1 MFCGSCGAEINDQAV
16 FCPKCG
22 ASTSAKSANASAGP
36 SPAPAATTPDKKV
49 TDFFIWSIVA
59 LVLCCNPI
67 AIGAIVFSLQSREKM
82 KANDIEGA
90 KKASKFAMW
99 FIIAA
104 VATSLLTWALAIIF
118 QLIGIAC
125 ASAY

>member
-1 MFCGSCGAEINDQAV
+1 MFCGSCGAAINDQAV

-22 ASTSAKSANASAGP
+22 ASTSAKSANASA
-36 SPAPAATTPDKKV
+36 SPAPASVATAPDKKV

-67 AIGAIVFSLQSREKM
+67 AIGAIVFSMQSREKM

-90 KKASKFAMW
+90 KKASKLAMW
-99 FIIAA
+99 FLIAT
-104 VATSLLTWALAIIF
+104 VAITLLSWVFVILCQVVLACT
-118 QLIGIAC
+118 AE
-125 ASAY
+125 AY